1 MPGTR
6 LIIFD
11 LDGTLVDSMEH
22 YTRLFCRLLA
32 ERHGLD
38 ESFSRDIYESLL
50 GLPPGRQFADA
61 LTLAGQDLTDVE
73 ELTAQFWAAAEKH
86 APPAFS
92 EAASVLQTLTAAG
105 YTLVI
110 SSGGRPAIVAFRAH
124 NAGIDGF
131 FALIL
136 GTDEAVEGMA
146 KGPGHFAI
154 MREALGLSM
163 ADLRERAVF
172 VGDGVYDMQVAREAG
187 IPAVGRVTEEN
198 GDTLRLAGAEYLID
212 DLTGL
217 AAVLEHI
224 ERDRSVAPAT

>member
-32 ERHGLD
+32 ERHGLN
-38 ESFSRDIYESLL
+38 EAFSRQVYESLL

-61 LTLAGQDLTDVE
+61 LSLAGRDVRDVE
-73 ELTAQFWAAAEKH
+73 ELTAQFWVAAENH
-86 APPAFS
+86 APPAFP
-92 EAASVLQTLTAAG
+92 EVISVLQELTGAG
-105 YTLVI
+105 YALVI
-110 SSGGRPAIVAFRAH
+110 SSGGRPEVAAYRTR

-131 FALIL
+131 FTLVL

-163 ADLRERAVF
+163 AELSARAVF

-187 IPAVGRVTEEN
+187 VPAIGRVTGEN
-198 GDTLRLAGAEYLID
+198 GETLGQAGAGHLID

-217 AAVLEHI
+217 ASVLEQI
-224 ERDRSVAPAT
+224 ERDRGAAPAT